1 MVCVTTNA
9 NHPFESGHGRAE
21 WYPATDIY
29 MCYNM
34 SVQRA
39 DEQSTHRTVSTQT
52 RTEHTRTHTLF
63 IHTHM
68 LTWNPWHCGHMD
80 TTIRAQQGT

>member
-1 MVCVTTNA
+1 
-9 NHPFESGHGRAE
+9 
-21 WYPATDIY
+21 